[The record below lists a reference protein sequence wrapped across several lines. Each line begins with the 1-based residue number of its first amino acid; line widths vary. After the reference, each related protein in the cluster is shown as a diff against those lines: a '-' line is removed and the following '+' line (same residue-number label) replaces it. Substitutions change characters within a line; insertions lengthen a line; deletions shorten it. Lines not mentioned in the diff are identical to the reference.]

1 MNAGVW
7 VCSGVVVE
15 DCGGLVYLFQWL
27 LSAVVELGLTLLVLG
42 TPLLEGLAELDDVE
56 PSFFPFKPHLLLILR
71 LIGFLSFL
79 SCPPFPSAAILAS
92 ISAFFFKISEA
103 CADMAT
109 SRLAFPS
116 PGLKVLLHIF
126 SYICNS

>member
-7 VCSGVVVE
+7 VCSWVVVE

-27 LSAVVELGLTLLVLG
+27 LSAVVGLTLIVLG
-42 TPLLEGLAELDDVE
+42 TLLEALAELDDVE

-79 SCPPFPSAAILAS
+79 SCPPFPSAAIFAS
-92 ISAFFFKISEA
+92 ISAFFFNINDA
-103 CADMAT
+103 
-109 SRLAFPS
+109 
-116 PGLKVLLHIF
+116 
-126 SYICNS
+126 